1 MVELGNT
8 LTDDARWL
16 IDFVRSVGAGVL
28 ASNSGTGYPESAY
41 VHVAATE
48 DGRIVFG
55 TNVKSRK
62 FSNIT
67 SDPRV
72 SMVVMRDGTLEVQL
86 EGEARVLEG
95 PQAAPA
101 VQVLT
106 AQHPDATETNNPENL
121 RVLEIVV
128 RWATRTDASEVPP
141 RRDELTL
148 R

>member
-8 LTDDARWL
+8 LTDDTRWL
-16 IDFVRSVGAGVL
+16 IDFVRSAGAGVL

-41 VHVAATE
+41 VHVAATD
-48 DGRIVFG
+48 DGHIVFG
-55 TNVKSRK
+55 TNTKSRK

-72 SMVVMRDGTLEVQL
+72 SMVVMRDGTHEVQL

-95 PQAAPA
+95 ADAAPA
-101 VQVLT
+101 GQALA
-106 AQHPDATETNNPENL
+106 AQHPGATDTNEPENL
-121 RVLEIVV
+121 RVLEITV
-128 RWATRTDASEVPP
+128 RWATRTDASQVPP
-141 RRDELTL
+141 RSDELTL